1 MWSGAATCS
10 RVSPLC
16 PFWPPEGL
24 FDGPRRLLV
33 RAARGGF
40 LSPSLDGGL
49 PLLELFNPSRRSSS
63 ARRAFSAAIS
73 AAWAATS
80 AISSSCDGQQRESGS
95 FIESLN
101 RNPIPLSRKIYPHSP
116 QGSPHF
122 LRGRGNKRIV
132 DAEFLCEKNRGGRS
146 DRNKCMMCS
155 NGPPS
160 QRTGIEFTNDY
171 RLSSWLHADAN
182 VALSRAR
189 FLGFDNG
196 QEALYQSLAGFPQV
210 QIGNAPGN
218 YVFNAPWMVASAGVT
233 LGD

>member
-63 ARRAFSAAIS
+63 ARRDFRAAIS

-80 AISSSCDGQQRESGS
+80 VISSSCDGSKRESGS

-101 RNPIPLSRKIYPHSP
+101 RNPIPLSRKIYPRSLQRNLSTWAVTVNHMIYEKCAP
-116 QGSPHF
+116 PKEWQGAKK
-122 LRGRGNKRIV
+122 G
-132 DAEFLCEKNRGGRS
+132 
-146 DRNKCMMCS
+146 
-155 NGPPS
+155 
-160 QRTGIEFTNDY
+160 
-171 RLSSWLHADAN
+171 
-182 VALSRAR
+182 
-189 FLGFDNG
+189 
-196 QEALYQSLAGFPQV
+196 
-210 QIGNAPGN
+210 
-218 YVFNAPWMVASAGVT
+218 
-233 LGD
+233 

>member
-24 FDGPRRLLV
+24 SDGPRRLLV

-101 RNPIPLSRKIYPHSP
+101 RNPIPLSRKIYPHSL
-116 QGSPHF
+116 QRNLSTWAVTIF
-122 LRGRGNKRIV
+122 LLARPTI
-132 DAEFLCEKNRGGRS
+132 
-146 DRNKCMMCS
+146 
-155 NGPPS
+155 PS
-160 QRTGIEFTNDY
+160 YDT
-171 RLSSWLHADAN
+171 
-182 VALSRAR
+182 
-189 FLGFDNG
+189 
-196 QEALYQSLAGFPQV
+196 
-210 QIGNAPGN
+210 
-218 YVFNAPWMVASAGVT
+218 SAGSVEVS
-233 LGD
+233 